1 MFPSMEMKRG
11 LFEFYLRGNMILIF
25 LIFYGSFKNCTR
37 IYFEILIWIEGQP
50 FEFFEKE
57 RFFSN
62 IERPAHELNENSYL
76 RGDLILLIKM
86 NQLIDALKIFE
97 LKI

>member
-1 MFPSMEMKRG
+1 MFPSIEMKRG

-37 IYFEILIWIEGQP
+37 IYFEILIWIEGQR
-50 FEFFEKE
+50 FEFIQKVAFFEYLEK
-57 RFFSN
+57 S
-62 IERPAHELNENSYL
+62 PELNENSYL
-76 RGDLILLIKM
+76 GGDLIILIKI
-86 NQLIDALKIFE
+86 NRLYDVFKIVE

>member
-37 IYFEILIWIEGQP
+37 IYFEILIWIEGQA

-57 RFFSN
+57 GFFSVLKD
-62 IERPAHELNENSYL
+62 RP
-76 RGDLILLIKM
+76 M
-86 NQLIDALKIFE
+86 NLTKIHIWE
-97 LKI
+97 VIW